1 MNGKSFRSKLLAA
14 ESEPMNDANTG
25 QPSADTNTERSPQTA
40 QHNSWREFRK
50 ILTSFDR
57 SKLAPYMAFRN
68 AAGMLLSLTLGV
80 ASHVAFGGP
89 AASLGALFA
98 SYSDGTDPYRHR
110 ALRMVAASITIAF
123 AAFFGGKFGQGKFGV
138 GIVTAAAA
146 FVAGMVVAF
155 GQTAADIGMVS
166 LVMLTIFSGQVFT
179 PRSLTE
185 ASLLAL
191 SGGLVQTALSVALWP
206 VRRYEPERRALAAL
220 YLELGRIAQEP
231 IRLGDAPPAT
241 VHTSQAQDALRSLRQ
256 DRGDESLRCQSL
268 LNQAERARLC
278 VITLLRM
285 HAALDRTGQACEVGE
300 TLSRFLSAVGRAL
313 TAIGESLLSSTARE
327 PLHDQL
333 ANVNQLIEELRPRAV
348 RKVASS
354 EAVAMKDM
362 LYQMDALAGQL
373 RAAAYLVVGSA
384 PAGGVPFEQ
393 PSPLQTWR
401 LNTQFALATLRA
413 NLNFRSAVFR
423 HAVRLAICVAIAGA
437 IARATGWHRAYWIP
451 MTVVIVLRPDFTGTF
466 TRGLQRIA
474 GTILGVL
481 VATAQFHFLPQT
493 FAVQATLIGACVF
506 LLRWLGPAN
515 YGFFAMG
522 VTSTIILLLAL
533 TGSERRFLIHARYI
547 DTLIGG
553 IVALLAFA
561 LWPTREPV
569 EHALAE
575 MLAAYREYFGAVARC
590 YSQHQT
596 DANLV
601 DGKRLGTRMAR
612 SNLEASIDRLAAE
625 PATTSRHI
633 EPVRSMLA
641 SSHRLA
647 HAIMALEAIETDC
660 TATPATPEL
669 LRFVSDVQ
677 TTLANL
683 EGMLRERK
691 TALPELPDLR
701 NDFRVLLAAGDQRFY
716 PHTLASIEGDTIVN
730 TVNTLRDLI
739 LRWQE
744 QRIPR

>member
-1 MNGKSFRSKLLAA
+1 
-14 ESEPMNDANTG
+14 MNDFKIGEAG
-25 QPSADTNTERSPQTA
+25 VDAIVEGPPQTA
-40 QHNSWREFRK
+40 QHNSWREFWK
-50 ILTSFDR
+50 ILISCDR
-57 SKLAPYMAFRN
+57 SKLAPNMAFRN
-68 AAGMLLSLTLGV
+68 AAGMVLSLALGT

-110 ALRMVAASITIAF
+110 ALRMLAASATIAF
-123 AAFFGGKFGQGKFGV
+123 AAFLGGMFGQVKFGV
-138 GIVTAAAA
+138 GVMAAATA

-179 PRSLTE
+179 PGSLLE
-185 ASLLAL
+185 SCLLAL
-191 SGGLVQTALSVALWP
+191 AGGLVQTALSVALWP

-220 YLELGRIAQEP
+220 YVELARTTRESIKP
-231 IRLGDAPPAT
+231 GDAPPAT
-241 VHTSQAQDALRSLRQ
+241 VHASRAREALRSLRQ
-256 DRGDESLRCQSL
+256 DRGEASLRLQSVL
-268 LNQAERARLC
+268 SQAERTRLS

-285 HAALDRTGQACEVGE
+285 QAELKPKEQTGGEAE
-300 TLSRFLSAVGRAL
+300 TLSRFLGAGGRAL
-313 TAIGESLLSSTARE
+313 AAIGESLLGGTGKES
-327 PLHDQL
+327 LQDQL
-333 ANVNQLIEELRPRAV
+333 AMMNELSEELRSRAV
-348 RKVASS
+348 RKPPPS
-354 EAVAMKDM
+354 EAVAMMDR

-373 RAAAYLVVGSA
+373 RSAAYMVASSAAAD
-384 PAGGVPFEQ
+384 GVPFRQ
-393 PSPLQTWR
+393 PSRLQTWR
-401 LNTQFALATLRA
+401 SNAQSALATLRA
-413 NLNFRSAVFR
+413 NLSFRSTTFR

-451 MTVVIVLRPDFTGTF
+451 MTVVIVLRPDFAGTF

-474 GTILGVL
+474 GTLLGVL
-481 VATAQFHFLPQT
+481 MATAEFHFLPQT
-493 FAVQATLIGACVF
+493 FAVQATLIGACAF

-515 YGFFAMG
+515 YGFFATG

-533 TGSERRFLIHARYI
+533 TGTEHRFLIHARYI

-553 IVALLAFA
+553 IVALSAYA

-575 MLAAYREYFGAVARC
+575 MLAAYREYFSAVARC
-590 YSQHQT
+590 YFNRQT
-596 DANLV
+596 DPDLA
-601 DGKRLGTRMAR
+601 DRKRLGTRMAR

-625 PATTSRHI
+625 PGTESRHI

-647 HAIMALEAIETDC
+647 HAIMALEAVETDC
-660 TATPATPEL
+660 TATPATPAL
-669 LRFVSDVQ
+669 LRFVADVQ
-677 TTLANL
+677 TTLTEL
-683 EGMLRERK
+683 EHMLRGHK
-691 TALPELPDLR
+691 VALPEMPDLR

-716 PHTLASIEGDTIVN
+716 PHTVASIEGDTIVN

-744 QRIPR
+744 QRIPL

>member
-1 MNGKSFRSKLLAA
+1 
-14 ESEPMNDANTG
+14 MNDFKIGEAG
-25 QPSADTNTERSPQTA
+25 VDAIVEGPPQTA
-40 QHNSWREFRK
+40 QHNSWREFWK
-50 ILTSFDR
+50 ILISFDR
-57 SKLAPYMAFRN
+57 SKLAPNMAFRN
-68 AAGMLLSLTLGV
+68 AAGMVLSLALGT

-110 ALRMVAASITIAF
+110 ALRMLAASATIAF
-123 AAFFGGKFGQGKFGV
+123 AAFLGGMFGQVKFGV
-138 GIVTAAAA
+138 GVMAAATA

-179 PRSLTE
+179 PGSLLE
-185 ASLLAL
+185 SCLLAL
-191 SGGLVQTALSVALWP
+191 AGGLVQTALSVALWP

-220 YLELGRIAQEP
+220 YVELARTTRESIKP
-231 IRLGDAPPAT
+231 GDAPPAT
-241 VHTSQAQDALRSLRQ
+241 VHASRAREALRSLRQ
-256 DRGDESLRCQSL
+256 DRGEASLRLQSVL
-268 LNQAERARLC
+268 SQAERTRLS

-285 HAALDRTGQACEVGE
+285 QAELKPKEQTGGEAE
-300 TLSRFLSAVGRAL
+300 TLSRFLGAGGRAL
-313 TAIGESLLSSTARE
+313 AAIGESLLGGTGKES
-327 PLHDQL
+327 LQDQL
-333 ANVNQLIEELRPRAV
+333 AMMNELSEELRSRAV
-348 RKVASS
+348 RKPPPS
-354 EAVAMKDM
+354 EAVAMMDR

-373 RAAAYLVVGSA
+373 RSAAYMVASSAAAD
-384 PAGGVPFEQ
+384 GVPFRQ
-393 PSPLQTWR
+393 PSRLQTWR
-401 LNTQFALATLRA
+401 SNAQSALATLRA
-413 NLNFRSAVFR
+413 NLSFRSTTFR

-451 MTVVIVLRPDFTGTF
+451 MTVVIVLRPDFAGTF

-474 GTILGVL
+474 GTLLGVL
-481 VATAQFHFLPQT
+481 MATAEFHFLPQT
-493 FAVQATLIGACVF
+493 FAVQATLIGACAF

-515 YGFFAMG
+515 YGFFATG

-533 TGSERRFLIHARYI
+533 TGSEHRFLIHARYI

-553 IVALLAFA
+553 IVALSAYA

-575 MLAAYREYFGAVARC
+575 MLAAYREYFSAVARC
-590 YSQHQT
+590 YFHRQT
-596 DANLV
+596 DPDLA
-601 DGKRLGTRMAR
+601 DRKRLGTRMAR

-625 PATTSRHI
+625 PGTESRHI

-647 HAIMALEAIETDC
+647 HAIMALEAVETDC
-660 TATPATPEL
+660 TATPATPAL
-669 LRFVSDVQ
+669 LRFVADVQ
-677 TTLANL
+677 TTLTEL
-683 EGMLRERK
+683 EHMLRGHK
-691 TALPELPDLR
+691 VALPEMPDLR

-716 PHTLASIEGDTIVN
+716 PHTVASIEGDTIVN

-744 QRIPR
+744 QRIPL

>member
-1 MNGKSFRSKLLAA
+1 
-14 ESEPMNDANTG
+14 MNDANTG
-25 QPSADTNTERSPQTA
+25 QTGTDTNTVSPA
-40 QHNSWREFRK
+40 QSAHHNSWWEFWK

-57 SKLAPYMAFRN
+57 SKMAPYMAFRN
-68 AAGMLLSLTLGV
+68 AAGMLLSLALGT

-110 ALRMVAASITIAF
+110 ALRMLAASATIALAAFVGGMFGQVKYGVGVAA
-123 AAFFGGKFGQGKFGV
+123 
-138 GIVTAAAA
+138 AAAA
-146 FVAGMVVAF
+146 FVAGMVVAL

-166 LVMLTIFSGQVFT
+166 LVMLTIFSGQIFT
-179 PRSLTE
+179 PRSLIE

-191 SGGLVQTALSVALWP
+191 SGGFVQTALSVALWP
-206 VRRYEPERRALAAL
+206 VRRYEPERRALAML
-220 YLELGRIAQEP
+220 YLELGRTTQKP
-231 IRLGDAPPAT
+231 IELDDAPPAT

-285 HAALDRTGQACEVGE
+285 QATLKRKEQAGEEGE
-300 TLSRFLSAVGRAL
+300 TLSRFLSAAGRAL
-313 TAIGESLLSSTARE
+313 AAIGESLLSGAGKAPFQE
-327 PLHDQL
+327 QL
-333 ANVNQLIEELRPRAV
+333 AMMNELSEGLRARAV
-348 RKVASS
+348 RKPPSP

-373 RAAAYLVVGSA
+373 RSAAYLVAGSA
-384 PAGGVPFEQ
+384 PAGGVRFEQ
-393 PSPLQTWR
+393 PSRVQAWGLDAQS
-401 LNTQFALATLRA
+401 ALATLRA
-413 NLNFRSAVFR
+413 NLHFRSAVFR
-423 HAVRLAICVAIAGA
+423 HAMRLAICVAIAGA

-451 MTVVIVLRPDFTGTF
+451 MTVVIVLRPDFAGTF

-481 VATAQFHFLPQT
+481 VATAQFHLLPQT
-493 FAVQATLIGACVF
+493 FAVQAALIGACVF

-522 VTSTIILLLAL
+522 VTSTIVLLLAL
-533 TGSERRFLIHARYI
+533 AGSEHRFLIHARYI

-553 IVALLAFA
+553 IVALSAYA

-590 YSQHQT
+590 YFQRET
-596 DANLV
+596 DGDLV
-601 DGKRLGTRMAR
+601 DRKRLGTRMAR

-625 PATTSRHI
+625 PGTEARHI

-641 SSHRLA
+641 ASHRLA

-660 TATPATPEL
+660 AATPAKPEL
-669 LRFVSDVQ
+669 QRFVTDVQ

-683 EGMLRERK
+683 EDMLRDRK
-691 TALPELPDLR
+691 IALPELPDLR

-744 QRIPR
+744 QQIPG